1 MGRRE
6 DHYKVLLWFCTTIA
20 RANPDSSAFVEL
32 DACRFKR
39 MFVVLGASLN
49 GFILGCRNILF
60 VDGMCLS
67 GPYEETLLGGDWYRC

>member
-1 MGRRE
+1 
-6 DHYKVLLWFCTTIA
+6 
-20 RANPDSSAFVEL
+20 
-32 DACRFKR
+32 
-39 MFVVLGASLN
+39 LGASLN